1 LAQVAP
7 LLEYV
12 ALLRGINVGGHKPV
26 AMSELRD
33 LLAGLGFVDVRS
45 LLQSGNLVLR
55 GDARTGGRLERTLET
70 EAAQRLGLETDCFV
84 RTATEWKAVVSRNP
98 FPTEAERDPAHL
110 VVMFLKEPP
119 KAKDVAA
126 LRAAITGP
134 EIVRATGWH
143 ARLHRLPERHRPLA
157 ADEHAHRAHARNTGH
172 GSQLEHGPEA
182 RSPAPLRR

>member
-1 LAQVAP
+1 
-7 LLEYV
+7 
-12 ALLRGINVGGHKPV
+12 
-26 AMSELRD
+26 MSELRD

-45 LLQSGNLVLR
+45 LLQGGNLVLR

-134 EIVRATGWH
+134 DIVRTTGWH
-143 ARLHRLPERHRPLA
+143 GRPHRPPKRARPLA
-157 ADEHAHRAHARNTGH
+157 AVEQAPRAYAWNTVHA
-172 GSQLEHGPEA
+172 SQLEPGP
-182 RSPAPLRR
+182 

>member
-1 LAQVAP
+1 
-7 LLEYV
+7 
-12 ALLRGINVGGHKPV
+12 
-26 AMSELRD
+26 MSELRD

-126 LRAAITGP
+126 LRAPITGP
-134 EIVRATGWH
+134 EIVWATGLRGGRP
-143 ARLHRLPERHRPLA
+143 AGPRPKGRSSCFRETRSPTAGAIAPRPSRTSRLGSA
-157 ADEHAHRAHARNTGH
+157 AATRCSWPRRR
-172 GSQLEHGPEA
+172 SQRIPIA
-182 RSPAPLRR
+182 RSSSTTAA